1 MLTYLWKAIAN
12 IRRVANERQR
22 TTERV
27 KSRITALEDEKD
39 PSKSF
44 FDNSPI
50 SQNSASRV

>member
-22 TTERV
+22 TAERV
-27 KSRITALEDEKD
+27 KSRITALEDERD
-39 PSKSF
+39 PSTSF